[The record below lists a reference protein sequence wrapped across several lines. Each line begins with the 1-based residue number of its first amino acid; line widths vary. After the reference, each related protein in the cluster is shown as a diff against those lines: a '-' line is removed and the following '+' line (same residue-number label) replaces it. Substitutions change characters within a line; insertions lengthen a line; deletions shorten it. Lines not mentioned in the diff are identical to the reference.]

1 MISQAYGCQTVVV
14 SVDPKKVYVDDPN
27 DTSRH
32 TIKTKFPRDKGQQYC
47 WYRCYTKGVVKL
59 VMLTYVILFQR
70 LRQWEP
76 EKSCSTV
83 STRTVRIAAPNFE
96 LVNDVK
102 RHVNIPV
109 IASSGAGN
117 PSHSKNVFC
126 KTSTDAALG
135 AGMASKPYLLN
146 RNAVLKETL
155 VPSSGIHCW
164 TSQAIL
170 GEGRV
175 TDTTFRTRPSK
186 SFMSR

>member
-1 MISQAYGCQTVVV
+1 MSTIQMIRLVIRSRPSSLVIRVNGTVGI
-14 SVDPKKVYVDDPN
+14 DAIP
-27 DTSRH
+27 
-32 TIKTKFPRDKGQQYC
+32 
-47 WYRCYTKGVVKL
+47 KGVVKL
-59 VMLTYVILFQR
+59 VILTYVSLLQR

-83 STRTVRIAAPNFE
+83 STQDVTHSGFDFE

-102 RHVNIPV
+102 SHVKIPV

-117 PSHSKNVFC
+117 PSHFKNVFC

-135 AGMASKPYLLN
+135 AGMVSKPYLLN

-164 TSQAIL
+164 TSQGIL
-170 GEGRV
+170 GQGRV